1 MKFYPSIKSLH
12 WAQTSQS
19 LWALPCS
26 NNMRLYVVLA
36 FVAFV
41 LALSVVTAEE
51 EQGKLL
57 CIEYENCKYEH
68 GIKIV
73 VPLFVSHFI

>member
-1 MKFYPSIKSLH
+1 
-12 WAQTSQS
+12 
-19 LWALPCS
+19 
-26 NNMRLYVVLA
+26 MRLYIVLA

-51 EQGKLL
+51 QQGKLL